1 MDLPTNFMTNA
12 LNRREIADELALLRG
27 DPYVYIWEG
36 IWARKHSGRVPE
48 KMEEGSRFLNLIGE
62 VVQK

>member
-1 MDLPTNFMTNA
+1 MDLPTKFMTNA
-12 LNRREIADELALLRG
+12 LNRREIAHELVLLGG

-36 IWARKHSGRVPE
+36 IWARKNSGRVPE